1 MLEESLE
8 LEQQG
13 VLSEE
18 DRREELKEH
27 PEVAEI
33 LAAFEGLRADTI
45 GAQGESASSYYQL
58 LSDRLAAFREA
69 ESAEVAIT
77 AAAIE
82 EFRGRVSGLVL
93 AVLTL
98 PLCLAIYFLWQ
109 LTRQHDSLAQEVSR
123 QTEALRATASEL
135 AEVDGQRRLFF
146 AKIGHELRTPL
157 TVLLAEADL
166 GREDGAGGTVAGARF
181 ERIAIQASLMARRVR
196 DLLALARSEAG
207 QLQLERAPVELSE
220 VITTVERLA
229 KAHGEQRQ
237 VFVDC
242 RSLGCAGVELLADA
256 EWLTQAIMALVD
268 NAIKAS
274 SAEHA
279 VAIDFAAERVGWV
292 TVSVI
297 DRGPGVR
304 GELIPDLGRPFFQQL
319 DSAAGSGIGLGLS
332 VAQWVAEQHG
342 GALSL
347 NNRDGGGL
355 VAQIELPV
363 LS

>member
-1 MLEESLE
+1 MNNAHDWSAVGDLLAMLEESLAR
-8 LEQQG
+8 EQQG

-27 PEVAEI
+27 PEVAQI
-33 LAAFEGLRADTI
+33 LTAFEGLRADTI
-45 GAQGESASSYYQL
+45 GAQPETVSSQYQL
-58 LSDRLAAFREA
+58 LSDRLAAFRKA

-93 AVLTL
+93 AVLAL
-98 PLCLAIYFLWQ
+98 PITLAIYFLW
-109 LTRQHDSLAQEVSR
+109 LLARQHDSLARAVSR
-123 QTEALRATASEL
+123 QT
-135 AEVDGQRRLFF
+135 
-146 AKIGHELRTPL
+146 
-157 TVLLAEADL
+157 
-166 GREDGAGGTVAGARF
+166 
-181 ERIAIQASLMARRVR
+181 
-196 DLLALARSEAG
+196 
-207 QLQLERAPVELSE
+207 
-220 VITTVERLA
+220 

-237 VFVDC
+237 VIVEC
-242 RSLGCAGVELLADA
+242 HSLGCAGVELLADA

-274 SAEHA
+274 SAKQA
-279 VAIDFAAERVGWV
+279 VVIEFAAERVGWI
-292 TVSVI
+292 TVSVL

-304 GELIPDLGRPFFQQL
+304 EELIPNFGRPLFQRL
-319 DSAAGSGIGLGLS
+319 DNAAGSGIGLGLS

-355 VAQIELPV
+355 VAQIQLPA
-363 LS
+363 L

>member
-1 MLEESLE
+1 MNNAHDWSAVGDLLAMLEESLAR
-8 LEQQG
+8 EQQG

-27 PEVAEI
+27 PEVAQI
-33 LAAFEGLRADTI
+33 LTAFEGLRADTI
-45 GAQGESASSYYQL
+45 GAQPETVSSQYQL
-58 LSDRLAAFREA
+58 LSDRLAAFRKA

-93 AVLTL
+93 AVLAL
-98 PLCLAIYFLWQ
+98 PITLAIYFLW
-109 LTRQHDSLAQEVSR
+109 LLARQHDSLARAVSR
-123 QTEALRATASEL
+123 QT
-135 AEVDGQRRLFF
+135 
-146 AKIGHELRTPL
+146 
-157 TVLLAEADL
+157 
-166 GREDGAGGTVAGARF
+166 
-181 ERIAIQASLMARRVR
+181 
-196 DLLALARSEAG
+196 
-207 QLQLERAPVELSE
+207 
-220 VITTVERLA
+220 

-237 VFVDC
+237 VSVEC
-242 RSLGCAGVELLADA
+242 HCLGCGGVELLADA

-274 SAEHA
+274 SAKQA
-279 VAIDFAAERVGWV
+279 VVIEFAAERVGWI
-292 TVSVI
+292 TVSVL

-304 GELIPDLGRPFFQQL
+304 EELIPNLGRPLFQRL
-319 DSAAGSGIGLGLS
+319 DNAAGSGIGLGLS

>member
-1 MLEESLE
+1 MNNAHDWSAVGDLLVMLEESLAR
-8 LEQQG
+8 EQQG

-27 PEVAEI
+27 PEVAQI
-33 LAAFEGLRADTI
+33 LTAFEGLRADTI
-45 GAQGESASSYYQL
+45 GAQPETVSSQYQL
-58 LSDRLAAFREA
+58 LSDRLAAFRKA

-93 AVLTL
+93 AVLAL
-98 PLCLAIYFLWQ
+98 PITLAIYFLW
-109 LTRQHDSLAQEVSR
+109 LLARQHDSLARAVSR
-123 QTEALRATASEL
+123 QT
-135 AEVDGQRRLFF
+135 
-146 AKIGHELRTPL
+146 
-157 TVLLAEADL
+157 
-166 GREDGAGGTVAGARF
+166 
-181 ERIAIQASLMARRVR
+181 
-196 DLLALARSEAG
+196 
-207 QLQLERAPVELSE
+207 
-220 VITTVERLA
+220 

-237 VFVDC
+237 VIVEC
-242 RSLGCAGVELLADA
+242 HSLGCAGVELLADA

-274 SAEHA
+274 SAKQA
-279 VAIDFAAERVGWV
+279 VVIEFAAERVGWI
-292 TVSVI
+292 TVSVL

-304 GELIPDLGRPFFQQL
+304 EELIPNLGRPFFQQL
-319 DSAAGSGIGLGLS
+319 DNAAGSGIGLGLS

-355 VAQIELPV
+355 VAQIQLPA
-363 LS
+363 L

>member
-1 MLEESLE
+1 MSHTDALLQRSLTSAEQLSLVTRAEATLTRAYYQSQSQADPTIEETAAHNRSAVAMNNAHDWSAVGDLLAMLEGSLAR
-8 LEQQG
+8 EQQG

-27 PEVAEI
+27 PEVAQI
-33 LAAFEGLRADTI
+33 LTAFEGLRADTI
-45 GAQGESASSYYQL
+45 GAQPETVSSQYQL
-58 LSDRLAAFREA
+58 LSDRLAAFRKA

-93 AVLTL
+93 AVLAL
-98 PLCLAIYFLWQ
+98 PITLAIYFLW
-109 LTRQHDSLAQEVSR
+109 LLARQHDSLARAVSR
-123 QTEALRATASEL
+123 QT
-135 AEVDGQRRLFF
+135 
-146 AKIGHELRTPL
+146 
-157 TVLLAEADL
+157 
-166 GREDGAGGTVAGARF
+166 
-181 ERIAIQASLMARRVR
+181 
-196 DLLALARSEAG
+196 
-207 QLQLERAPVELSE
+207 
-220 VITTVERLA
+220 

-237 VFVDC
+237 VIVDC
-242 RSLGCAGVELLADA
+242 SSLGCGGVELLADA

-274 SAEHA
+274 SAKQA
-279 VAIDFAAERVGWV
+279 VVIEFAAERVGWI
-292 TVSVI
+292 TVSVL

-304 GELIPDLGRPFFQQL
+304 EELIPNLGRPFFQQL
-319 DSAAGSGIGLGLS
+319 DNAAGSGIGLGLS

-355 VAQIELPV
+355 VAQIQLPA
-363 LS
+363 L